1 MEPKISISHVHYIC
15 RHTVYSL
22 QYAARRWH
30 MARTQQP
37 ELGRSVC
44 LGSLVLVTPGS
55 SPSPSPSPSQGS
67 TGSSRRPACIVRVC
81 DALLDA
87 FPEPWRVG
95 MAQWLVLGYHY
106 HRCAAPTVS
115 GGKREARAHA
125 MARLVGLG
133 LRFAGLAWL
142 FGRGWGWR
150 FAWWSR
156 TRGPVSPCVLHARR
170 GPFPFL
176 PPGPGPGRDA
186 RRSKPPHDIRH
197 ATRDGGPPCAAVRC
211 GAVRLPHRGLAHTAA
226 GGTRPA
232 SRPATRQKT
241 IALLRRHS
249 SSAARTAALLACRVA
264 KGIAGEGMERIRN
277 STPWQDR
284 EDAPEL
290 GFAAAAADVSQQTGA
305 SS

>member
-1 MEPKISISHVHYIC
+1 MPWMEPKISISHVHYIC

-55 SPSPSPSPSQGS
+55 SPSPSQGS
-67 TGSSRRPACIVRVC
+67 TGSSRRPACILRVC

-115 GGKREARAHA
+115 GGSAKHGHMRWR
-125 MARLVGLG
+125 GLSAWVCG
-133 LRFAGLAWL
+133 LPAWL
-142 FGRGWGWR
+142 GCSGGVGVGVLLGGH
-150 FAWWSR
+150 A
-156 TRGPVSPCVLHARR
+156 PVDPCLPASSMHAAV
-170 GPFPFL
+170 PFPSFHQGQVQGGTRAGQSRRMTYAT
-176 PPGPGPGRDA
+176 PPGTVV
-186 RRSKPPHDIRH
+186 RRAP
-197 ATRDGGPPCAAVRC
+197 RC
-211 GAVRLPHRGLAHTAA
+211 DAVRLPHRGLAHTAA

-264 KGIAGEGMERIRN
+264 KGI
-277 STPWQDR
+277 
-284 EDAPEL
+284 
-290 GFAAAAADVSQQTGA
+290 
-305 SS
+305 

>member
-1 MEPKISISHVHYIC
+1 
-15 RHTVYSL
+15 
-22 QYAARRWH
+22 
-30 MARTQQP
+30 
-37 ELGRSVC
+37 
-44 LGSLVLVTPGS
+44 
-55 SPSPSPSPSQGS
+55 
-67 TGSSRRPACIVRVC
+67 
-81 DALLDA
+81 
-87 FPEPWRVG
+87 

-211 GAVRLPHRGLAHTAA
+211 GASPPSGIGTHGGRRHTSRVPAGYPAKNNRPSSSSLVIRGTYGGAA
-226 GGTRPA
+226 GLPCSQGY
-232 SRPATRQKT
+232 
-241 IALLRRHS
+241 
-249 SSAARTAALLACRVA
+249 
-264 KGIAGEGMERIRN
+264 IAGEGMERIRN
-277 STPWQDR
+277 STPGQDR